1 MNKYF
6 WFIFVQFTQRGQMG
20 LFQLVTTLYNFL
32 FPQERPPNARAHRW
46 EATAH
51 LFRTQ
56 MSFTQHCKTRRS
68 GFTRLKKK
76 VAAGWR
82 LPSFFWRSHYH
93 NGALEEIFC
102 RLHINMKILIFCL
115 MFPQHVHIWADLSA
129 LIKPAEKESTSL
141 IGNKLLEYS
150 RSTAYEYLCLL

>member
-1 MNKYF
+1 MFLTYVKNCT
-6 WFIFVQFTQRGQMG
+6 WWTIIFVQFTQRGQMG

-32 FPQERPPNARAHRW
+32 FPQERPQNARAQRW

-51 LFRTQ
+51 LFRAQ
-56 MSFTQHCKTRRS
+56 MSFTQHCKMRRS

-76 VAAGWR
+76 VAAGRR
-82 LPSFFWRSHYH
+82 LPSFFWRSHSQ

-115 MFPQHVHIWADLSA
+115 MFPQHVHMWAELSA
-129 LIKPAEKESTSL
+129 LINPQKKKE
-141 IGNKLLEYS
+141 LL
-150 RSTAYEYLCLL
+150 